1 MQVQDKTTFS
11 CGVRGGGGGIG
22 MSSRSEALH
31 KVVT

>member
-11 CGVRGGGGGIG
+11 CGLKGGGGIG